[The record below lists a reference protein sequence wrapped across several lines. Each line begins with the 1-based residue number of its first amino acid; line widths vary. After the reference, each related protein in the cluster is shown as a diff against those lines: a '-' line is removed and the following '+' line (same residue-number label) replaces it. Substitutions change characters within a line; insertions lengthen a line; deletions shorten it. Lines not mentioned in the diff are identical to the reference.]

1 MAPPCCHKLGNTS
14 EPSGQSHQA
23 SCSLQVLLQGTH
35 PHPHGGGTSISSL
48 DDSERWPLV
57 AAGRSLLSCRR
68 RKSKKPAPWSG
79 SRADNISL
87 VKARALVALVVIIG
101 SVTAAPVTR
110 LAATTT
116 SHWWVTLAFANREL
130 GAVVEGTGIEQAANC
145 ELSVYT
151 TSNGGV
157 TWAPPLVLSRR
168 AGCGAG
174 GSTDDMAITADGSWF
189 LATSQDLPHDLFQ
202 GRVHQP
208 GFRVVSAA
216 RLAPS
221 EPADMVCSVAAA
233 GKSVWVV
240 LANVCGLWST
250 AIVLESGDEG
260 ATWTRPKDVPLKSL
274 DEANLVD
281 ATPPESLVAG
291 APGSAWLIGT
301 ALPPRKSDMV
311 AGPLEVA
318 RTTDAGRTWHT
329 STLPCKT
336 DRIGALLSAVGN
348 DLAALCLGDPSAGYG
363 PMEVVTSTNGGASWT
378 ERCNNGSLGSVRIV
392 GDCPGFGYPGMIE
405 AMPNGTLVI
414 ALGYPVGGVEV
425 SLDGGRAWKLSLR
438 SAATFVNLSQGAGTV
453 WMLGIGPVSA
463 GLRLAESANGRKWH
477 TVSLPR

>member
-1 MAPPCCHKLGNTS
+1 
-14 EPSGQSHQA
+14 
-23 SCSLQVLLQGTH
+23 
-35 PHPHGGGTSISSL
+35 
-48 DDSERWPLV
+48 
-57 AAGRSLLSCRR
+57 
-68 RKSKKPAPWSG
+68 
-79 SRADNISL
+79 
-87 VKARALVALVVIIG
+87 VIIG
-101 SVTAAPVTR
+101 SVIAVPVTR
-110 LAATTT
+110 PVAAMTT
-116 SHWWVTLAFANREL
+116 SHWWVTLAFANRDL
-130 GAVVEGTGIEQAANC
+130 GAVVEGTGVEQAANC
-145 ELSVYT
+145 ELSLYA

-157 TWAPPLVLSRR
+157 TLAPPIVLSRR

-174 GSTDDMAITADGSWF
+174 GSTDEMAITADGSWF

-202 GRVHQP
+202 GRVHHP
-208 GFRVVSAA
+208 GFRVVPAA

-240 LANVCGLWST
+240 LANVCGLWS
-250 AIVLESGDEG
+250 AAVVLVSDNGG
-260 ATWTRPKDVPLKSL
+260 ATWIRSKDMPLKSV

-291 APGSAWLIGT
+291 VPGSAWLIGT
-301 ALPPRKSDMV
+301 AMSPRKADMV

-336 DRIGALLSAVGN
+336 DRIGGLLSAVGN
-348 DLAALCLGDPSAGYG
+348 DLAALCLGDPSAGYE

-378 ERCNNGSLGSVRIV
+378 QRCNNGSLGSVRVV

-405 AMPNGTLVI
+405 AMPNGMLVM
-414 ALGYPVGGVEV
+414 ALGYPIGGVEV

-438 SAATFVNLSQGAGTV
+438 SAATFVDLSQGAGTV
-453 WMLGIGPVSA
+453 WMLGIGPVSS
-463 GLRLAESANGRKWH
+463 GLRLAQSANGLTWH
-477 TVSLPR
+477 AVSLPR